1 MAICVPLA
9 GEIIW
14 FFDDYFNYNQ
24 LNSHS
29 RSTVDHEM
37 AHAIGIGHPY
47 GSGPNPNYTN
57 IDTIMSYNCNQY
69 NDGNL
74 IYYGY
79 TPSDQNAISYWRGNT
94 NNAYQPDG
102 KKKKPEELSENQNT
116 ITVDP
121 RGGESHDHKILKSL
135 TGESPTGSTNAGNP
149 ERIPD
154 GLTEVTISQ
163 DSFDL
168 TSKTCAPTPRTPA

>member
-1 MAICVPLA
+1 MRPTGWGNYLV
-9 GEIIW
+9 
-14 FFDDYFNYNQ
+14 FDDYFNNNQ
-24 LNSHS
+24 LNSLS
-29 RSTVDHEM
+29 RSTVYHEI

-57 IDTIMSYNCNQY
+57 IDTIMSYRRNQY

-74 IYYGY
+74 VYYGY
-79 TPSDQNAISYWRGNT
+79 TPSDQNAISYWWGNT

-121 RGGESHDHKILKSL
+121 HGGESHDHKILKSL
-135 TGESPTGSTNAGNP
+135 TGKVPQAQPMPATRKRFQTDSP
-149 ERIPD
+149 R
-154 GLTEVTISQ
+154 Q
-163 DSFDL
+163 QFH
-168 TSKTCAPTPRTPA
+168 KTASI